1 MGSIN
6 QKRYIS
12 YLPYIK
18 EGFFSFAID
27 LLICFVGT
35 LLFFGMGI
43 VNINGWLFMVFPLYL
58 LVECFI
64 NYRIMLLSV
73 LEVNMGLYEKER
85 LQFVTK
91 KRAPELV
98 GKWEPILPKL
108 LPQYSYIEK
117 SILIFKRTDGTII
130 KLRCVFYGTSYRKP
144 PRYNSSKED
153 SMLINAEEVE
163 YGRFSKFIISRR
175 DGKTSD
181 DNGLWNR
188 RYFQ

>member
-91 KRAPELV
+91 K
-98 GKWEPILPKL
+98 
-108 LPQYSYIEK
+108 K
-117 SILIFKRTDGTII
+117 ST
-130 KLRCVFYGTSYRKP
+130 
-144 PRYNSSKED
+144 
-153 SMLINAEEVE
+153 
-163 YGRFSKFIISRR
+163 
-175 DGKTSD
+175 
-181 DNGLWNR
+181 
-188 RYFQ
+188 